1 MPGPSALT
9 LWTSALLDALS
20 RASAASEEV
29 TFCLF
34 TSICDEL
41 RSSSAGRFSADIMTV
56 VRADVEV
63 GQANASSDQLREH
76 AVAKFQKVQ
85 EERAWKSNPFIS
97 LADGPMMIRLSASA
111 QSGRRSG
118 ITTTKWRSCSTSYIE
133 SNVRSSCLARNW

>member
-1 MPGPSALT
+1 
-9 LWTSALLDALS
+9 LLDALS

-56 VRADVEV
+56 ARADVEA
-63 GQANASSDQLREH
+63 GQANASNDQLRKH
-76 AVAKFQKVQ
+76 AVSKSKKVQ
-85 EERAWKSNPFIS
+85 EERARKFNPFIP

-118 ITTTKWRSCSTSYIE
+118 TTTHQMAVMLHALY
-133 SNVRSSCLARNW
+133 